1 MASGASQKKWLRK
14 AKRKLL
20 NFTCLLELIQ
30 KVALGIFLFLLVR
43 TLGAQPRLEKFSEA
57 RETVQS
63 DTILKADGTLEV
75 LQVSK
80 ATLRFKVIPDTGF
93 FYSIIPAVSIVQ
105 SSFHNWVEGGTNA
118 LAWSLGLDLATRYQ
132 TRKLIWRNDF
142 VGRFGQTKNEGQRIR
157 KTVDNFEIISQLRY
171 NLVRSNVFYPQFSM
185 TLRSQF
191 ADGFDYS
198 RPNEP
203 QISAFFDPAY
213 AVQSLGMFYEEPS
226 RTFDAS
232 MGFALRQIITRQ
244 FTSFSDRPETPNIER
259 VNFTTG
265 IEIKSS
271 WTIDFNDRIRY
282 QSRVQLF
289 SSFENLGTW
298 DVNFRNTF
306 AMKVL
311 ESLQIQFLF
320 ALVYQELISPKVQ
333 LSQTLELAFRYRFTN
348 T

>member
-1 MASGASQKKWLRK
+1 MIQRVAVGILLSFFASTL
-14 AKRKLL
+14 
-20 NFTCLLELIQ
+20 
-30 KVALGIFLFLLVR
+30 VA
-43 TLGAQPRLEKFSEA
+43 QSRLEKFSEA

-63 DTILKADGTLEV
+63 DTIIKADGTLEV
-75 LQVSK
+75 VQVSK

-93 FYSIIPAVSIVQ
+93 FYSVIPTASIVQ
-105 SSFHNWVEGGTNA
+105 SAFHNWVEGGTNA
-118 LAWSLGLDLATRYQ
+118 LAWSLGLDVATRYQ

-142 VGRFGQTKNEGQRIR
+142 VGRFGQTKNEGQGIR

-171 NLVRSNVFYPQFSM
+171 NLVRSNVFYPQLSM

-191 ADGFDYS
+191 APGFDYT
-198 RPNEP
+198 RPGEP

-226 RTFDAS
+226 RTFNAS

-244 FTSFSDRPETPNIER
+244 FTAFSDRPETPEIER
-259 VNFTTG
+259 INFTTG

-271 WTIDFNDRIRY
+271 WTIDFNDRTRY
-282 QSRVQLF
+282 QTRVQLF
-289 SSFENLGTW
+289 SSFEKLGTW

-306 AMKVL
+306 SMKVF

-320 ALVYQELISPKVQ
+320 ALVYQEQLSPKVQ

-348 T
+348 N

>member
-1 MASGASQKKWLRK
+1 M
-14 AKRKLL
+14 
-20 NFTCLLELIQ
+20 ELIQ
-30 KVALGIFLFLLVR
+30 KLAIGIVLSLFASTLVAQV
-43 TLGAQPRLEKFSEA
+43 RLEKFSEA

-75 LQVSK
+75 VQVSK
-80 ATLRFKVIPDTGF
+80 ATVRFKVIPDTGF
-93 FYSIIPAVSIVQ
+93 FYTITPAASIVQ
-105 SSFHNWVEGGTNA
+105 SAFRNWVEGGTNA
-118 LAWSLGLDLATRYQ
+118 LAWSLGLDVSTRFQ

-142 VGRFGQTKNEGQRIR
+142 VGRFGQTKNEGQTVR

-171 NLVRSNVFYPQFSM
+171 NLVRSNVFYPQLSM

-191 ADGFDYS
+191 AAGFDYV
-198 RPNEP
+198 RPNAP

-226 RTFDAS
+226 RTFNGS
-232 MGFALRQIITRQ
+232 MGFAFRQIITRQ
-244 FTSFSDRPETPNIER
+244 FTSFSDRPETPQIER

-271 WTIDFNDRIRY
+271 WTIDFNDRTRY
-282 QSRVQLF
+282 QSRIQLF
-289 SSFENLGTW
+289 SSFEKLGTW

-306 AMKVL
+306 SMKVF

-320 ALVYQELISPKVQ
+320 ALVYQEQISPKVQ
-333 LSQTLELAFRYRFTN
+333 LSQTLELAFRYRITN
-348 T
+348 N

>member
-1 MASGASQKKWLRK
+1 
-14 AKRKLL
+14 
-20 NFTCLLELIQ
+20 LELIQ
-30 KVALGIFLFLLVR
+30 KVVIGICLSLLASALV
-43 TLGAQPRLEKFSEA
+43 AQSRLEKFSEA

-63 DTILKADGTLEV
+63 DTLVKSDGTLEV
-75 LQVSK
+75 VQVSK
-80 ATLRFKVIPDTGF
+80 ATIRFKVIPDTGF
-93 FYSIIPAVSIVQ
+93 FYNITPSASIVQ
-105 SSFHNWVEGGTNA
+105 SAFRNWVEGGTNA
-118 LAWSLGLDLATRYQ
+118 LAWSIGLDVATRYQ

-142 VGRFGQTKNEGQRIR
+142 TGRFGQTKNEGQRIR

-171 NLVRSNVFYPQFSM
+171 NLVHSNVFYPQLSM

-191 ADGFDYS
+191 ADGFDYA
-198 RPNEP
+198 RPDEP

-226 RTFDAS
+226 RTFNAS
-232 MGFALRQIITRQ
+232 MGFAFRQIITRK
-244 FTSFSDRPETPNIER
+244 FTSFSDRPETPEVER

-271 WTIDFNDRIRY
+271 WTLDFNDRTRY

-289 SSFENLGTW
+289 SSFEKLGTW
-298 DVNFRNTF
+298 DINFRNTVS
-306 AMKVL
+306 MKVF

-333 LSQTLELAFRYRFTN
+333 LSQTLELTFRYPFTN
-348 T
+348 N

>member
-1 MASGASQKKWLRK
+1 MAQA
-14 AKRKLL
+14 
-20 NFTCLLELIQ
+20 
-30 KVALGIFLFLLVR
+30 
-43 TLGAQPRLEKFSEA
+43 RLEKFSEA

-75 LQVSK
+75 VQVSK

-93 FYSIIPAVSIVQ
+93 FYSVIPTASIVQ
-105 SSFHNWVEGGTNA
+105 SAFHNWVEGGTNA
-118 LAWSLGLDLATRYQ
+118 LAWSLGLDVATRYQ

-171 NLVRSNVFYPQFSM
+171 NLVRSNVFYPQLSM

-191 ADGFDYS
+191 ADGFDYA
-198 RPNEP
+198 RPGEP

-226 RTFDAS
+226 RAFNAS

-244 FTSFSDRPETPNIER
+244 FTAFSDRPETPEIER
-259 VNFTTG
+259 INFTTG

-271 WTIDFNDRIRY
+271 WTIDFNDRTRY
-282 QSRVQLF
+282 QTRIQLF
-289 SSFENLGTW
+289 SSFEKLGTW
-298 DVNFRNTF
+298 DVNFRNNIS
-306 AMKVL
+306 MKIF

-320 ALVYQELISPKVQ
+320 ALVYQELISPKIQ
-333 LSQTLELAFRYRFTN
+333 LSQTLELAFRYHFTN
-348 T
+348 N